1 MDIKHLMKKNIIR
14 IATVAFAAAAI
25 VAPALSS
32 CSSDKSKKAEESA
45 KAESAIVDMVSAV
58 KDSEETTDGG
68 DMPYV
73 AAFFTNSANKAA
85 TTSAGAGT
93 YVETPSGLKYAIIT
107 EGTGASPKATD
118 VVTVNYAGRL
128 TDMDGTEFD
137 SSYKRGE
144 PTSFPLNQ
152 VIAGWTEGLQLM
164 KTGAVYEFYIPS
176 DLAYGERGSGPI
188 PPNAPLLFK
197 VQLISINTP
206 AQ

>member
-1 MDIKHLMKKNIIR
+1 MKKHIIR
-14 IATVAFAAAAI
+14 IATVAVAAAAI
-25 VAPALSS
+25 VAPALTA
-32 CSSDKSKKAEESA
+32 CSSDKSKKAAEESA
-45 KAESAIVDMVSAV
+45 RAESAVVDMVAAV
-58 KDSEETTDGG
+58 KENEAGQTDGG
-68 DMPYV
+68 EMAHD
-73 AAFFTNSANKAA
+73 AAFFTDPANKAA
-85 TTSAGAGT
+85 TTSAGANT
-93 YVETPSGLKYAIIT
+93 YVETPSGLRYAIIT

-164 KTGAVYEFYIPS
+164 KTGAVYEFYIPA
-176 DLAYGERGSGPI
+176 DLAYGERGGGPI

-206 AQ
+206 Q